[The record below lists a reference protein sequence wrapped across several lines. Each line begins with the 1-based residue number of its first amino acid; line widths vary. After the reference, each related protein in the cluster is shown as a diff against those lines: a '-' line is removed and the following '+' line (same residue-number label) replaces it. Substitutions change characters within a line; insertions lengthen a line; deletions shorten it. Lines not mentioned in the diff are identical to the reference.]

1 MVPELITEAT
11 RNLMRHKLRSLLTAL
26 GIIFGIASVISM
38 VSTGEGARRA
48 ILEQIKELGTNNI
61 IVNAVKP
68 PAEQNTKK
76 DDGQSSMLRYG
87 LTFRDLRQ
95 IRETLPTITDALP
108 VHDVKD
114 WLWWKSRRM
123 EARIRGVTPRYFAA
137 LHLVPML
144 GRTLDD
150 DDERSRA
157 RVCVVRTR
165 VLREARYVG
174 DPLKLQLKIG
184 SQFYRVVGVLPDF
197 ASKNPDRAILGI
209 DDRALEVYVPFETVV
224 DRLGLTKGTQEAGSY
239 EYSRV
244 ELHQIV
250 CTVDREENVTAA
262 ARGVQAI
269 LGTFHP
275 RKDYEVA
282 VPVELLQSRAQAQ
295 RTFDIVLPVI
305 AGIALLVGGIGILN
319 IMLASVTE
327 RTREIGIRRAIGA
340 SQWDITLQFLV
351 ETVTL
356 ALVGG
361 LLGVLLGVI
370 GVYVIE
376 QFTEWTP
383 VITPGAVLVSL
394 GISCATGVVFGL
406 YPARRAAMMDP
417 VRALRAE

>member
-1 MVPELITEAT
+1 MFGELITEAL

-38 VSTGEGARRA
+38 VSAGEGARRE
-48 ILEQIKELGTNNI
+48 ILEQIKELGTSNI
-61 IVNAVKP
+61 IVNAKKP
-68 PAEQNTKK
+68 PTEQNTKK
-76 DDGQSSMLRYG
+76 QEGNFLLRYG
-87 LTFRDLRQ
+87 LTFHDLRQ
-95 IRETLPTITDALP
+95 IQETLPAVVDALP

-114 WLWWKSRRM
+114 WLWWQSRRL
-123 EARIRGVTPRYFAA
+123 EARIRGVTPRYFDC
-137 LHLVPML
+137 LHLVPIL
-144 GRTLDD
+144 GRILDE
-150 DDERSRA
+150 DDEKARS

-184 SQFYRVVGVLPDF
+184 REYYRVVGVLPDF

-224 DRLGLTKGTQEAGSY
+224 DRLGLTKGTQESGSY
-239 EYSRV
+239 ELSRV

-250 CTVDREENVTAA
+250 CTIDKEENVTAA
-262 ARGVQAI
+262 ARGIQAI
-269 LGTFHP
+269 LGKLHDK
-275 RKDYEVA
+275 RDYEVA

-340 SQWDITLQFLV
+340 SRFDITLQFLI

-361 LLGVLLGVI
+361 LLGVLLGI
-370 GVYVIE
+370 AGVYGIE
-376 QFTEWTP
+376 RFTDWKP
-383 VITPGAVLVSL
+383 VITPGAVLLSL
-394 GISCATGVVFGL
+394 GISCCTGIVFGI

>member
-1 MVPELITEAT
+1 MFPELITEAL

-38 VSTGEGARRA
+38 VSAGEGARRE

-61 IVNAVKP
+61 IINAVKP

-76 DDGQSSMLRYG
+76 TQESQLLRYG

-95 IRETLPTITDALP
+95 IRETMPTITDALP
-108 VHDVKD
+108 VHDVKE
-114 WLWWKSRRM
+114 WLWFKSRRV
-123 EARIRGVTPRYFAA
+123 ESRIRGVTPPYFDR

-150 DDERSRA
+150 EDERARA
-157 RVCVVRTR
+157 RVCVVRAR

-184 SQFYRVVGVLPDF
+184 AEYYRVVGVLPDY
-197 ASKNPDRAILGI
+197 AGKNPDRSILGI

-224 DRLGLTKGTQEAGSY
+224 DRLGLTKGSQDTGTY

-262 ARGVQAI
+262 ARGIQAI
-269 LGTFHP
+269 LTTFHP

-340 SQWDITLQFLV
+340 SQWDITMQFLV

-361 LLGVLLGVI
+361 LLGVGLGVV
-370 GVYVIE
+370 GVYGIE
-376 QFTEWTP
+376 QFTDWKP
-383 VITPGAVLVSL
+383 VITPGAVLLSL
-394 GISCATGVVFGL
+394 GISCCTGIVFGI

-417 VRALRAE
+417 VQALRHE

>member
-1 MVPELITEAT
+1 MLAELITEAL

-38 VSTGEGARRA
+38 VSAGEGARRE
-48 ILEQIKELGTNNI
+48 ILDQIRELGTNNI

-76 DDGQSSMLRYG
+76 AEGTYLLTYG

-95 IRETLPTITDALP
+95 IRSTLPSITDALP

-114 WLWWKSRRM
+114 WIWFLSRRV
-123 EARIRGVTPRYFAA
+123 EAKIHGVTARYFDR
-137 LHLVPML
+137 LHLRPIL
-144 GRTLDD
+144 GRVLDQQD
-150 DDERSRA
+150 EEERS

-174 DPLKLQLKIG
+174 DPLKLDLKIG
-184 SQFYRVVGVLPDF
+184 KEFYRVVGVLPDF
-197 ASKNPDRAILGI
+197 ASKNPDRAILGL
-209 DDRALEVYVPFETVV
+209 DDRALEIYVPFETVV
-224 DRLGLTKGTQEAGSY
+224 DRLGLTKGTFESGSW
-239 EYSRV
+239 EMSRV

-250 CTVDREENVTAA
+250 CTVDAEDNVSSA
-262 ARGVQAI
+262 ARGMQAI
-269 LGTFHP
+269 LAKFHE
-275 RKDYEVA
+275 RKDYEVT
-282 VPVELLQSRAQAQ
+282 VPIELLQSRARTQ

-305 AGIALLVGGIGILN
+305 ACITLLVGGIGILN

-340 SQWDITLQFLV
+340 SQFDITLQFLI

-361 LLGVLLGVI
+361 ILGVLLGVVGSKLI
-370 GVYVIE
+370 A
-376 QFTEWTP
+376 QATDWKP
-383 VITPGAVLVSL
+383 VVTVGAVALAL
-394 GISCATGVVFGL
+394 GISCLTGIVFGI

-417 VRALRAE
+417 VRALRHE

>member
-1 MVPELITEAT
+1 VFGELIREAL

-38 VSTGEGARRA
+38 VSAGEGARRQ

-76 DDGQSSMLRYG
+76 EGSYLLRYG

-114 WLWWKSRRM
+114 WLWFKSRRV
-123 EARIRGVTPRYFAA
+123 EARIRGVTPPYFAR
-137 LHLVPML
+137 LNLLPML

-150 DDERSRA
+150 DDEAQRA
-157 RVCVVRTR
+157 RVCVVRAR

-184 SQFYRVVGVLPDF
+184 REFYRVVGVLPDF

-209 DDRALEVYVPFETVV
+209 DDRALEVYVPFETVC
-224 DRLGLTKGTQEAGSY
+224 DRLGFTKYQSDDGSS

-250 CTVDREENVTAA
+250 CTVDKEENVTAA

-269 LGTFHP
+269 LGKFHE
-275 RKDYEVA
+275 RKDYQVA

-340 SQWDITLQFLV
+340 SRWDITLQFLV

-361 LLGVLLGVI
+361 LLGVALGVA
-370 GVYVIE
+370 GVYGIE
-376 QFTEWTP
+376 QFTDWNP
-383 VITPGAVLVSL
+383 VITPGSVVVSL
-394 GISCATGVVFGL
+394 LISCCTGVVFGI

-417 VRALRAE
+417 VHALRHE

>member
-1 MVPELITEAT
+1 VFGELITEAM
-11 RNLMRHKLRSLLTAL
+11 RNLARHKLRSLLTAL

-38 VSTGEGARRA
+38 VSAGEGARA
-48 ILEQIKELGTNNI
+48 QILEQIKELGTSNI
-61 IVNAVKP
+61 IVNAKKP

-76 DDGQSSMLRYG
+76 TEGSYILRYG
-87 LTFRDLRQ
+87 LTFKDLNQ
-95 IRETLPTITDALP
+95 IRATLPTVTDALP
-108 VHDVKD
+108 VHDVKE
-114 WLWWKSRRM
+114 WLWFQSRRL
-123 EARIRGVTPRYFAA
+123 EARIRGVTPGYFEK
-137 LHLVPML
+137 LQLVPIL
-144 GRTLDD
+144 GRTLDGE
-150 DDERSRA
+150 DETSRA

-174 DPLKLQLKIG
+174 DPLKMQLKLG
-184 SQFYRVVGVLPDF
+184 REFYRVVGVLPDF
-197 ASKNPDRAILGI
+197 TSKNPDRAILGI
-209 DDRALEVYVPFETVV
+209 DDRALEVYVPFETVI
-224 DRLGLTKGTQEAGSY
+224 DRRGFTHGSHDAGTS

-262 ARGVQAI
+262 ARGIQAI
-269 LGTFHP
+269 LGKFHEK
-275 RKDYEVA
+275 RDYEVV

-340 SQWDITLQFLV
+340 SQFDITLQFLI

-361 LLGVLLGVI
+361 VLGVLLGI
-370 GVYVIE
+370 AGVYTIE
-376 QFTEWTP
+376 QFTDWKP
-383 VITPGAVLVSL
+383 VITPGSVVVSL
-394 GISCATGVVFGL
+394 LISCCTGVVFGL

>member
-1 MVPELITEAT
+1 MFPELITEAL
-11 RNLMRHKLRSLLTAL
+11 RNLQRHKLRSLLTAL

-38 VSTGEGARRA
+38 VSAGEGARRQ

-61 IVNAVKP
+61 LVNAVKP
-68 PAEQNTKK
+68 PMEQNSKK
-76 DDGQSSMLRYG
+76 AEGNSMLRYG

-95 IRETLPTITDALP
+95 IRETMPTVTAALP

-114 WLWWKSRRM
+114 WAWFRSRRV
-123 EARIRGVTPRYFAA
+123 EAKIRGVTPPYFEA
-137 LHLVPML
+137 LHLSPIL

-150 DDERSRA
+150 DDEAARA

-184 SQFYRVVGVLPDF
+184 REYYRVVGVLPDF
-197 ASKNPDRAILGI
+197 AGKNPDRAILGI
-209 DDRALEVYVPFETVV
+209 DDRALEVYVPFETVC
-224 DRLGLTKGTQEAGSY
+224 DRLGFTKGTQESGSY

-250 CTVDREENVTAA
+250 CTIDREENVTAA
-262 ARGVQAI
+262 ARGIQAI
-269 LGTFHP
+269 LGKFHD

-361 LLGVLLGVI
+361 LLGVLLGAI
-370 GVYVIE
+370 GVKGIE
-376 QFTEWTP
+376 QFTDWTP
-383 VITPGAVLVSL
+383 VITPGAVLIAL
-394 GISCATGVVFGL
+394 GISCCTGVVFGI
-406 YPARRAAMMDP
+406 YPARRAALMDP
-417 VRALRAE
+417 VQALRHE

>member
-1 MVPELITEAT
+1 
-11 RNLMRHKLRSLLTAL
+11 
-26 GIIFGIASVISM
+26 M
-38 VSTGEGARRA
+38 VSAGEGARRQ
-48 ILEQIKELGTNNI
+48 IMEQIKELGTTNI

-68 PAEQNTKK
+68 PAEQNMKK
-76 DDGQSSMLRYG
+76 QEGSYLLRYG

-95 IRETLPTITDALP
+95 IMTTVPAVTDALP

-114 WLWWKSRRM
+114 WLWFKSRRL
-123 EARIRGVTPRYFAA
+123 EARIRGVTPRYFER

-150 DDERSRA
+150 DDEAARA

-184 SQFYRVVGVLPDF
+184 RLYYRVVGVLPDF
-197 ASKNPDRAILGI
+197 ASKNPDRSILGL
-209 DDRALEVYVPFETVV
+209 DDRALEVYVPFETVC
-224 DRLGLTKGTQEAGSY
+224 DRLGFTKYQSDSGTS

-262 ARGVQAI
+262 ARGIQAI
-269 LGTFHP
+269 LGKFHDK
-275 RKDYEVA
+275 KDYQVA
-282 VPVELLQSRAQAQ
+282 VPVELLQQRAQAQ

-340 SQWDITLQFLV
+340 SRFDITLQFLV

-361 LLGVLLGVI
+361 LLGVALGVA
-370 GVYVIE
+370 GVYGIE
-376 QFTEWTP
+376 QFTDWKP
-383 VITPGAVLVSL
+383 VITPGAVLISL
-394 GISCATGVVFGL
+394 GISCCTGIVFGI

-417 VRALRAE
+417 VRALRHE

>member
-1 MVPELITEAT
+1 MIGELVTEAL
-11 RNLMRHKLRSLLTAL
+11 RNLARHKLRSLLTAL

-38 VSTGEGARRA
+38 VSAGEGARQA
-48 ILEQIKELGTNNI
+48 ILAQIQELGTGNI
-61 IVNAVKP
+61 LINAKKP
-68 PAEQNTKK
+68 PAEENAKK
-76 DDGQSSMLRYG
+76 SDDGEQMLEYG

-95 IRETLPTITDALP
+95 IRATLPLVTDALP

-114 WLWWKSRRM
+114 WAWFKSRRV
-123 EARIRGVTPRYFAA
+123 EAKIRGVTSRYFDR
-137 LHLVPML
+137 LRLSPIV
-144 GRTLDD
+144 GRVLDD
-150 DDERSRA
+150 DDEFARS
-157 RVCVVRTR
+157 RVCVVRAR

-184 SQFYRVVGVLPDF
+184 SEYYQVVGVLPDF
-197 ASKNPDRAILGI
+197 AGKNPDRAILGI

-224 DRLGLTKGTQEAGSY
+224 DRLGLSKGTWESGSF
-239 EYSRV
+239 EYSRT

-250 CTVDREENVTAA
+250 CTVAHEDDVTAA
-262 ARGVQAI
+262 ARGIQAI
-269 LGTFHP
+269 LAKFHQK
-275 RKDYEVA
+275 RDYEVA
-282 VPVELLQSRAQAQ
+282 VPVELLRSRAQAQ
-295 RTFDIVLPVI
+295 RTFDVVLPVI

-361 LLGVLLGVI
+361 LLGVVLGVV
-370 GVYVIE
+370 GVHVLE

-383 VITPGAVLVSL
+383 VITPGSVLVSL
-394 GISCATGVVFGL
+394 GISGATGVVFGL
-406 YPARRAAMMDP
+406 YPARRAARMDP
-417 VRALRAE
+417 VRALRSE

>member
-1 MVPELITEAT
+1 MFPELIVEAL
-11 RNLMRHKLRSLLTAL
+11 RNLARHKLRSLLTAL
-26 GIIFGIASVISM
+26 GIIFGIASVMSM
-38 VSTGEGARRA
+38 VSAGEGARRE
-48 ILEQIKELGTNNI
+48 ILAQIKELGTSNI

-68 PAEQNTKK
+68 PADQNAKRN
-76 DDGQSSMLRYG
+76 DGNFLLRYG

-95 IRETLPTITDALP
+95 IRTTLPMVTDALP

-114 WLWWKSRRM
+114 WIWFKSRRV
-123 EARIRGVTPRYFAA
+123 EARIRGVTSRYFER
-137 LHLVPML
+137 LQLVPML

-150 DDERSRA
+150 DDEAARA
-157 RVCVVRTR
+157 RVCVVRAR
-165 VLREARYVG
+165 VLHEARYVG
-174 DPLKLQLKIG
+174 DPLKLELKIG
-184 SQFYRVVGVLPDF
+184 AEYYRVVGVLPDF
-197 ASKNPDRAILGI
+197 AGKGTDRSILGL

-224 DRLGLTKGTQEAGSY
+224 DRLGLTKGTFEAGTW
-239 EYSRV
+239 EMARV

-250 CTVDREENVTAA
+250 CTVDDEDHVTSA
-262 ARGVQAI
+262 ARGIQAI
-269 LGTFHP
+269 LGKFHE
-275 RKDYEVA
+275 RKDYEVV
-282 VPVELLQSRAQAQ
+282 VPVELLRQRAQAQ

-361 LLGVLLGVI
+361 LLGVLLGTGGAFVL
-370 GVYVIE
+370 E
-376 QFTEWTP
+376 RFTEWTP
-383 VITPGAVLVSL
+383 VITPGAVAVALL
-394 GISCATGVVFGL
+394 ISCATGVVFGI

-417 VRALRAE
+417 VRALRHE

>member
-1 MVPELITEAT
+1 MFGELIHEAL

-38 VSTGEGARRA
+38 VSAGEGARRE
-48 ILEQIKELGTNNI
+48 ILEQIKELGTSNI

-76 DDGQSSMLRYG
+76 QEGSHLLRYG

-95 IRETLPTITDALP
+95 IRETLPAITDALP

-114 WLWWKSRRM
+114 WLWFKSRRV
-123 EARIRGVTPRYFAA
+123 EARIRGVTSRYFER
-137 LHLVPML
+137 LNLVPIL

-150 DDERSRA
+150 DDELQRA

-184 SQFYRVVGVLPDF
+184 REFYRVVGVLPDF

-209 DDRALEVYVPFETVV
+209 DDRALEVYVPFETVC
-224 DRLGLTKGTQEAGSY
+224 DRLGLTKGTYEAGAW
-239 EYSRV
+239 EMSRV

-250 CTVDREENVTAA
+250 CTVDSEENVTSA
-262 ARGVQAI
+262 ARGIQAI
-269 LGTFHP
+269 LGKFHE
-275 RKDYEVA
+275 RKDYQVA

-340 SQWDITLQFLV
+340 SRFDITLQFLV

-361 LLGVLLGVI
+361 LLGVLLGVA
-370 GVYVIE
+370 GVHGIE
-376 QFTEWTP
+376 QFTDWKP
-383 VITPGAVLVSL
+383 VITPGAVLISL
-394 GISCATGVVFGL
+394 GISCCTGIVFGI
-406 YPARRAAMMDP
+406 YPAHRAAMMDP
-417 VRALRAE
+417 VHALRHE